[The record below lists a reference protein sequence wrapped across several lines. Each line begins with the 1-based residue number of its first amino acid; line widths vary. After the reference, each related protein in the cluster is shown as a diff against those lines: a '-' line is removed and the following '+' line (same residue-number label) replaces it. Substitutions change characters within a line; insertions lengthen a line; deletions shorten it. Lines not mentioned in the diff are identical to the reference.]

1 MDAIIGFIT
10 ELTGEKR
17 GPSKHYRR
25 YNVLTSD
32 KELIEG
38 WVFSTMEIDQTFSGN
53 ILVAAAKNNASV
65 RLQGKLS
72 IDANGIK
79 TIKVS
84 INSKLDKCINW
95 AQGTFQRPESVLPIS
110 SIKDALLS
118 SMPSRL
124 EAVVLDENELITFIQ
139 NDKERQ
145 YKIFIIGDNS
155 GTSPLLVYDELI
167 ENIQISESFTFTQ
180 IKWKKIHNKV
190 ILTTSTNTIIEKSAN
205 VVIPDLSDMEE
216 SMSLKQI
223 DIEEINCCFEEII
236 HSQKELTCSSCKQN
250 LIPITGKEHLLKC
263 QNCSRFVLSK
273 SNNIQTSVVIQIDN
287 QKTTFF
293 TKTDILQK
301 FFHQENPQTPMTSE
315 NLSEYYLVNGPWLLT
330 LSHFRH
336 ELININKKQ

>member
-1 MDAIIGFIT
+1 GT
-10 ELTGEKR
+10 
-17 GPSKHYRR
+17 
-25 YNVLTSD
+25 
-32 KELIEG
+32 
-38 WVFSTMEIDQTFSGN
+38 
-53 ILVAAAKNNASV
+53 
-65 RLQGKLS
+65 
-72 IDANGIK
+72 K